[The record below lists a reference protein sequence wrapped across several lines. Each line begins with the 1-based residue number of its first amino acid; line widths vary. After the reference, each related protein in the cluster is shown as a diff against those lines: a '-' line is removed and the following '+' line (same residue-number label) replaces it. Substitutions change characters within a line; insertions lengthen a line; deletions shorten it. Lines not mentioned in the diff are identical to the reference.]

1 MPEQSRTTIR
11 VLVVDDEPGIRD
23 AYRQVLAESD
33 VSQEVEGFR
42 ELRSR
47 LFSRKEPERSRAKAR
62 PHSTTF
68 EPVFCDQAPAAV
80 AAVKEALAHNQPFA
94 VVFLDMRMPPG
105 PDGVW
110 AAAQIRELDPA
121 VEIVICTAY
130 SDADPSDI
138 GGLVPPE
145 DKLSYLQKPFHPH
158 EVRQMTIAL
167 GSKWRAERR
176 IVKLAYFDTLTG
188 LPNREQSHNRL
199 VRALQAAQEN
209 DRTLAVLYLDLDNFK
224 RVNDTLGHAAGDEL
238 LRRVADRLR
247 NSLRDRV
254 DTAVPGAGAGPRLGD
269 IARLGGDEF
278 MVLLPNM
285 RSPADA
291 GGVAERLIEALRE
304 PMQLASN
311 SLVVTASVGIAVYPQ
326 DGTDAVTLLRHA
338 DLAMYVAKRR
348 NPGTYAYYDASM
360 NAIALHR
367 FTIEDRLRGA
377 LARNELSLLYQ
388 PQFDVRTASVSGM
401 EALLCWTSGEL
412 GVVSSAEFL
421 PVAEETG
428 LIHSIGAWVLRT
440 ACLQA
445 KTWRAEGLPVR
456 RIAVNVSGREFA
468 LADYPAQV
476 ATIVRE
482 TGIDPAL
489 LELEI
494 SESVVMADEAWAERT
509 INQLKQLGVS
519 LALDDFGIGYSR
531 FGRLR
536 NLAVDRLKIGRSFV
550 TSITEGGDDRA
561 IASAIIAMSRS
572 LHINVIAEGVENFPQ
587 LAFLQ
592 EQDCQDAQ
600 GFLLSGPLQAEEARR
615 APEALGR
622 ARRRLALATLQG
634 AHRLRR
640 PSVPGE
646 FSLQSPRRHARCA
659 TAGKLCGPRS
669 PISSGTP
676 LRGARRRRF
685 CAPACTAVSVSRPV
699 PPTNCS
705 AMSSTARAGAST

>member
-1 MPEQSRTTIR
+1 MPELNQTTIR
-11 VLVVDDEPGIRD
+11 VLVVDDEAGVRD

-47 LFSRKEPERSRAKAR
+47 LFKNATGPARAKGR
-62 PHSTTF
+62 SHSTTF

-80 AAVKEALAHNQPFA
+80 AAVKEALARNQPFA

-110 AAAQIRELDPA
+110 AAAHIRELDPA

-176 IVKLAYFDTLTG
+176 IVRLAYFDTLTG

-199 VRALQAAQEN
+199 VRALQAAKEN

-224 RVNDTLGHAAGDEL
+224 RVNDTLGHTAGDEL
-238 LRRVADRLR
+238 LRLVAERLR
-247 NSLRDRV
+247 NCLRDRV
-254 DTAVPGAGAGPRLGD
+254 DTAIPAAGAGARLGD

-278 MVLLPNM
+278 MVLLPNI
-285 RSPADA
+285 RSAADA

-304 PMQLASN
+304 PMQLAAN
-311 SLVVTASVGIAVYPQ
+311 SLAVTPSVGIAVYPQ

-348 NPGTYAYYDASM
+348 TCGTYAYYDASM

-401 EALLCWTSGEL
+401 EAVLRWSSAEL
-412 GVVSSAEFL
+412 GVVSSTEFL

-428 LIHSIGAWVLRT
+428 LILPIGTWVLRT

-445 KTWRAEGLPVR
+445 KTWRAEGLAVQ
-456 RIAVNVSGREFA
+456 RIAVNVSGRQFA
-468 LADYPAQV
+468 LAEYPGQV
-476 ATIVRE
+476 AAILQE
-482 TGIDPAL
+482 TGLDPAM

-494 SESVVMADEAWAERT
+494 SESVVMADETRAEKT
-509 INQLKQLGVS
+509 INELKKLGIS
-519 LALDDFGIGYSR
+519 LAIDDFGTGYAR

-536 NLAVDRLKIGRSFV
+536 NLAVDRLKIAGSFV

-561 IASAIIAMSRS
+561 IAAAIIAMSRS
-572 LHINVIAEGVENFPQ
+572 LRINVTAEGVENFPQ

-600 GFLLSGPLQAEEARR
+600 GFLLSGPLQAEEAR
-615 APEALGR
+615 ALLKR
-622 ARRRLALATLQG
+622 
-634 AHRLRR
+634 
-640 PSVPGE
+640 SGE
-646 FSLQSPRRHARCA
+646 FGDGSCSQ
-659 TAGKLCGPRS
+659 
-669 PISSGTP
+669 
-676 LRGARRRRF
+676 RF
-685 CAPACTAVSVSRPV
+685 KALI
-699 PPTNCS
+699 
-705 AMSSTARAGAST
+705 G